1 MAITSGAERR
11 GFVNNRGRDWSV
23 ATPIPE
29 RLRQLSADTRRGG
42 VAYDLERI
50 ISLCRL
56 TIERSTKVPKFLK
69 FILGRSWS
77 LEVHDFK
84 IQNIQYFGTPWLPS
98 TGEGA
103 LNSQTTE

>member
-1 MAITSGAERR
+1 MEILVSFWSSRR

-56 TIERSTKVPKFLK
+56 TIERSTKVPKFPK
-69 FILGRSWS
+69 FILGRS
-77 LEVHDFK
+77 
-84 IQNIQYFGTPWLPS
+84 
-98 TGEGA
+98 
-103 LNSQTTE
+103 

>member
-1 MAITSGAERR
+1 
-11 GFVNNRGRDWSV
+11 
-23 ATPIPE
+23 
-29 RLRQLSADTRRGG
+29 

-84 IQNIQYFGTPWLPS
+84 ILLF
-98 TGEGA
+98 
-103 LNSQTTE
+103 